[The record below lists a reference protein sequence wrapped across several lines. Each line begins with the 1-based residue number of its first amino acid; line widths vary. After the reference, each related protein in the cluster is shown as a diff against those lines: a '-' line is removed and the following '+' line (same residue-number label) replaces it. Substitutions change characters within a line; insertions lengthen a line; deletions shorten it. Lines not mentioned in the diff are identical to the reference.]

1 MKSALEKEAAVD
13 AADLTHVL
21 EDFIPP
27 SYPAEIEMQTL
38 IAVSECTRRSLL
50 PEKYRQMPREELSQR
65 LAALRL
71 LNGE

>member
-1 MKSALEKEAAVD
+1 MLHAMLKKDGHCV
-13 AADLTHVL
+13 DLTTVL

-50 PEKYRQMPREELSQR
+50 PEKYRKMSREDISQR
-65 LAALRL
+65 IAELKILA
-71 LNGE
+71 GE

>member
-1 MKSALEKEAAVD
+1 VD

-27 SYPAEIEMQTL
+27 SYPAEIELQTL

-50 PEKYRQMPREELSQR
+50 PEKYRHMRREEIAQR
-65 LAALRL
+65 LAELRL
-71 LNGE
+71 LTGD